1 MGIGITASETQQAL
15 AFAFDDRDDL
25 IQHPCG
31 SLGAF
36 DDILAV
42 PMRAPSEV

>member
-1 MGIGITASETQQAL
+1 MCVGITASETQLAL
-15 AFAFDDRDDL
+15 AFTFDNWDDL